1 MLPRML
7 IKQAGLNAQFSIAM
21 PLLNLM
27 SRPSP
32 AVFRIYGTDMV
43 GKEHIQN

>member
-1 MLPRML
+1 MW

-27 SRPSP
+27 SLPSP
-32 AVFRIYGTDMV
+32 AVFRIYGADMV
-43 GKEHIQN
+43 GKERLRI